1 MIQGAPMTPS
11 EIRAALRANFE
22 AMRAPRNM
30 REIADIAGLKYQ
42 ALAKAIERGR
52 LTDEMMAAVL
62 RALTR

>member
-1 MIQGAPMTPS
+1 MTAA
-11 EIRAALRANFE
+11 EIRGALRANFE

-30 REIADIAGLKYQ
+30 RELADLAGLRYQ